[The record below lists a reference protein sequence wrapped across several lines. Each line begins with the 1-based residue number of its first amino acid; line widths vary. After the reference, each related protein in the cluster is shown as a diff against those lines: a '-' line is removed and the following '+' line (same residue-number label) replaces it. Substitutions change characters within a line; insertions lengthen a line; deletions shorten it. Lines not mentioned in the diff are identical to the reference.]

1 MQRRML
7 LTAALAAPLVAC
19 AERLQPMGAP
29 QQAPRLTPDA
39 IITADGYRLPLRR
52 RLPEDGVPTRAV
64 IVGLHGFNDY
74 SGAFEGAGRYFA
86 GRGVALYAYDQRGF
100 GGTRDPG
107 VWAGE
112 ETLVAD
118 AKAAVRLVAETHPG
132 KPVFLLG
139 TSMGGAVV
147 VRALTPGPSLTP
159 DPPPPVAGAILVAPA
174 VWGFETM
181 GFFTRTAL
189 KLTYAA
195 APGWTMK
202 PPPELNIRPTDNID
216 LLKAMGADP
225 LVLKGARVDT
235 LYGLTELMGAALD
248 ALPRLTVP
256 TLAMYG
262 AHEEVLAPAAVA
274 AATERLSADP
284 AVTLKHY
291 PDGWHMLLRDL
302 QGVRVLEDIAAWIDA
317 RLGS

>member
-1 MQRRML
+1 
-7 LTAALAAPLVAC
+7 
-19 AERLQPMGAP
+19 MGP
-29 QQAPRLTPDA
+29 PRQAPRLTPEA
-39 IITADGYRLPLRR
+39 IIAADGYHLPLRR
-52 RLPEDGVPTRAV
+52 HLPENGVPTRAV

-74 SGAFEGAGRYFA
+74 SNAFEGAGRYFA

-100 GGTRDPG
+100 GATRDPG

-118 AKAAVRLVAETHPG
+118 ANAAVRLIAGAHPG

-147 VRALTPGPSLTP
+147 ARILIAAQA
-159 DPPPPVAGAILVAPA
+159 PPVAGAILVAPA

-189 KLTYAA
+189 RLAHAA

-202 PPPELNIRPTDNID
+202 PPPELNIRPTDNIA
-216 LLKAMGADP
+216 LLKAMSADP

-262 AHEEVLAPAAVA
+262 AHEEVLAPTAVA
-274 AATERLSADP
+274 AATRRLSAVP

-317 RLGS
+317 RLMS